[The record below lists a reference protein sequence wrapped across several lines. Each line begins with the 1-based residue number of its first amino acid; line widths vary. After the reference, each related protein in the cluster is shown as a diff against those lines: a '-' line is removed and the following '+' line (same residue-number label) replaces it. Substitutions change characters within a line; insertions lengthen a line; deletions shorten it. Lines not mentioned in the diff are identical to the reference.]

1 MNLKSSI
8 LKIAV
13 VIALICMLVPV
24 IAAEDV
30 DDTAVT
36 ESVDAST
43 DVVSEDIS
51 AADELTA
58 DEDAT
63 TVEEDADDEDPD
75 DEAADDEG
83 TEEGDEED
91 EGEVVDDAE
100 DGAEDESADL
110 QISVIA
116 PKNKVAVGDLAKFG
130 ILVYNNGPDAASNV
144 VVRCALISGHM
155 YVIKAVPS
163 QGEFDTYN
171 GIWYVGDLEPG
182 EYAFLAIEGVVLSDE
197 DLLLVATVTSDTPD
211 PDESNNLAFGYID
224 VVAGEEPAAETLPA
238 TGNPIALA
246 LLALLS
252 VAGVSLRRKF

>member
-30 DDTAVT
+30 DDSAVA

-43 DVVSEDIS
+43 DVISEDIS

-58 DEDAT
+58 DEDADD
-63 TVEEDADDEDPD
+63 VIDDEDDELIDDEDDELIDDEGVDDEADDED
-75 DEAADDEG
+75 
-83 TEEGDEED
+83 
-91 EGEVVDDAE
+91 
-100 DGAEDESADL
+100 DGVADL
-110 QISVIA
+110 QMSVIT
-116 PKNKVAVGDLAKFG
+116 PKPTVAVGDLAKVG
-130 ILVYNNGPDAASNV
+130 ILVYNNGPDTASNV

-155 YVIKAVPS
+155 YIINAQPS
-163 QGEFDTYN
+163 QGEFDSYY
-171 GIWYVGDLEPG
+171 GLWYVGDLEPG
-182 EYAFLAIEGVVLSDE
+182 EFAFLAIEGVVLSDE

-211 PDESNNLAFGYID
+211 PDMSNNIAFGFIE
-224 VVAGEEPAAETLPA
+224 VGPEESAASETLPA

-252 VAGVSLRRKF
+252 VVGVSLRRKF